1 MASDQRTGEVFDLG
15 YQRYDG
21 PREGRSRARKA
32 MYWNGVRIVLGI
44 GRGAKAKILPL
55 LLFISAML
63 PAVIFVIILSFVDQL
78 GVGDEAADFVPGPG
92 DYYDI
97 ISLLLFIFGAI
108 MAPELLSP
116 DRKERVIDLYLVRP
130 ISSSDYAFTRVAAFF
145 TIVLALAYS
154 GQIVLQIGLILT
166 SADPLEY
173 IKDNWLDIPKFLAA
187 GVLVAGFITIV
198 PMAVASFT
206 SRRAYASAF
215 VIGLFM
221 VTWIMANAL
230 TSTECDTRVTTENGE
245 IVTQRDCEPVTR
257 GAAKWFALMS
267 LRDVPL
273 RMSDLVFDRV
283 SEEPSAMAAAE
294 LHDSVPIG
302 VYVLLTI
309 GPAGILWWQYR
320 RTKL

>member
-1 MASDQRTGEVFDLG
+1 MASDQRAGEVFDLG

-32 MYWNGVRIVLGI
+32 MYWNGLRTVLGV

-55 LLFISAML
+55 LLFISAMI
-63 PAVIFVIILSFVDQL
+63 PALVFVIILSFA
-78 GVGDEAADFVPGPG
+78 GEAADFRPGPG

-116 DRKERVIDLYLVRP
+116 DRKERVLDLYLVRP

-154 GQIVLQIGLILT
+154 GQIVLQVGLVLT
-166 SADPLEY
+166 ASDALEY
-173 IKDNWLDIPKFLAA
+173 IKDNWLDVPRFLAA
-187 GVLVAGFITIV
+187 GVLVAAFITIV
-198 PMAVASFT
+198 PMAVSAFT

-221 VTWIMANAL
+221 VTWIMSNAL
-230 TSTECDTRVTTENGE
+230 TSTECENSVSSETGRPVAE
-245 IVTQRDCEPVTR
+245 RTCEPVT
-257 GAAKWFALMS
+257 GDSAKWFALMS
-267 LRDVPL
+267 VRDVPL
-273 RMSDLVFDRV
+273 RMSDFVFDRV
-283 SEEPSAMAAAE
+283 SDEPSALAAAE
-294 LHDSVPIG
+294 LNDAIPIA
-302 VYVLLTI
+302 VYVLFTI
-309 GPAGILWWQYR
+309 GPAGLLWWQYR